1 MVNGQPRE
9 LGLADAIHVFI
20 DHRADVVQRGFS
32 EQVPQSAAE
41 A

>member
-1 MVNGQPRE
+1 MWRPNMR
-9 LGLADAIHVFI
+9 
-20 DHRADVVQRGFS
+20 RADVVQRGFS